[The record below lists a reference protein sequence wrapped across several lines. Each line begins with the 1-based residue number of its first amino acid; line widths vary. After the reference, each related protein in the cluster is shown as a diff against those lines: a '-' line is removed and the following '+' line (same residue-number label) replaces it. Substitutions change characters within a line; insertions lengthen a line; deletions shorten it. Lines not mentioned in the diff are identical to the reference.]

1 MDTPVNIYL
10 FYSESEDEPPLKK
23 SKSSTAPT
31 TPHKNHADSIQVP
44 LTAPAHHKKH
54 KEPRKQNV
62 PFQRVDASKVEF
74 AHEKLMDNR
83 FIVCDVCMLWLGI
96 VRVEA

>member
-1 MDTPVNIYL
+1 MS
-10 FYSESEDEPPLKK
+10 YSESEEEPPLKK
-23 SKSSTAPT
+23 SKASSAPT
-31 TPHKNHADSIQVP
+31 TPHKNHTDSTQVP
-44 LTAPAHHKKH
+44 TTAPAHHKKH

-83 FIVCDVCMLWLGI
+83 FIVCDVWCCGWGLLSAKAGP
-96 VRVEA
+96 